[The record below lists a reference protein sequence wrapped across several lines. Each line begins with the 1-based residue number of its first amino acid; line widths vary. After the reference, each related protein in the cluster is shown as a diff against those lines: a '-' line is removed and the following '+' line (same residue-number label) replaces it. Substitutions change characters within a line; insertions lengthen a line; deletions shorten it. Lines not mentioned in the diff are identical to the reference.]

1 MTASKMKAVYSTDPS
16 NPAQSLISSIC
27 YPQLHK
33 FTTAATTWGCEHEA
47 IARMAYII
55 SDYFSDYFTLLIVT
69 ILGVCVAML
78 VIGTTCTPFSST
90 TAPWRTSQSSVCN
103 STVVTEAL

>member
-1 MTASKMKAVYSTDPS
+1 MQRAGRITASKMKAVYSTDPS

-47 IARMAYII
+47 IARMAYIEMASSMHENFEYCDSGLFVSKDLPFI
-55 SDYFSDYFTLLIVT
+55 GASPDGIV
-69 ILGVCVAML
+69 
-78 VIGTTCTPFSST
+78 
-90 TAPWRTSQSSVCN
+90 
-103 STVVTEAL
+103 